1 MMAIRKLKKRTRVVN
16 PQRGATKVSGARG
29 KRGPRKR
36 RANPAELITL
46 GAVVNPHRGPVMK
59 KTKKKSAAKKAARKK
74 NPVIVYR
81 PVAKKKANGRRRR
94 RHTNPEILG
103 PAKTMLESG
112 AYALGGLVA
121 TRQIPQLILKEKNS
135 GWMGYLANAATA
147 IAVAMA
153 AGKFVGQRAGNA
165 ALIGGGAYL
174 VDRVLTEKVSPVGQ
188 YLALSGVGDFKA
200 ASTMGRVKPGYFP
213 LPVQRDRSGNP
224 IIPQAIVDAVKAQL
238 PAPAAAAAISKISGV
253 SRKMAPRFAA

>member
-1 MMAIRKLKKRTRVVN
+1 MAIQKLKKRTRLVN
-16 PQRGATKVSGARG
+16 PERRARKVSGARG
-29 KRGPRKR
+29 KRGPRKH
-36 RANPAELITL
+36 RANPTELITL

-81 PVAKKKANGRRRR
+81 PVAKKKANHGRRR
-94 RHTNPEILG
+94 HSNPEILG

-153 AGKFVGQRAGNA
+153 AGKFVGPRAGNA

-238 PAPAAAAAISKISGV
+238 PAPAAAAATISKISGV